1 VRLTQLGRV
10 SKRHVCVFLQT
21 YLRPTSAQPL
31 PPGAQ
36 ELWKNRKPPTPLRLA
51 ELVPGADAAAGGA
64 VGGVGAGRDAS
75 ACEALGLTDAHR
87 LWSVEE
93 NARVGTPC
101 RPGRLAYHGNRS
113 AQP

>member
-1 VRLTQLGRV
+1 
-10 SKRHVCVFLQT
+10 
-21 YLRPTSAQPL
+21 L